1 MYLDLLKKELNKGI
15 DNFNENHINLFAN
28 FLSENKQHNIHIT
41 GIGKSKNFANHMSDI
56 LKSLSYKSFF
66 FDIIDG
72 LHGDIGSIKD
82 NDIFIIISRS
92 GNTNEMINPLIYL
105 KKKNI
110 KIVGIFCKDNSV
122 LKEHCTNTIILP
134 EVKEMD
140 CNLNMVP
147 STSLIVYNI
156 FLSILIRHLFDVD
169 KIDLEKY
176 SINHPAGDIGR
187 RAFIELKDKI
197 KKNNEILTININDE
211 DFIHSKIFNIM
222 KKMDKIKIGICCFIN
237 NDNSLYGIITNGM
250 LISELSKRQEIN
262 LDSIINKNP
271 NIITN
276 HINTRI
282 SELNLK
288 IKHRYFPVI
297 QNNKLYGIYE
307 NL

>member
-15 DNFNENHINLFAN
+15 DNFNENNINLFAN

-92 GNTNEMINPLIYL
+92 GNTSEIINPLIYL

-271 NIITN
+271 N
-276 HINTRI
+276 
-282 SELNLK
+282 NL
-288 IKHRYFPVI
+288 
-297 QNNKLYGIYE
+297 
-307 NL
+307 